1 MKMIFSINNSIK
13 SSRIIIIQEPPKPFF
28 KEIIINEP
36 NKVPNWNFLSGLIT
50 GNNCSSCGK

>member
-1 MKMIFSINNSIK
+1 MKMIFSINKSVK
-13 SSRIIIIQEPPKPFF
+13 SSQIIIQESPKPFS

-36 NKVPNWNFLSGLIT
+36 NKGRNWNFISGLIT